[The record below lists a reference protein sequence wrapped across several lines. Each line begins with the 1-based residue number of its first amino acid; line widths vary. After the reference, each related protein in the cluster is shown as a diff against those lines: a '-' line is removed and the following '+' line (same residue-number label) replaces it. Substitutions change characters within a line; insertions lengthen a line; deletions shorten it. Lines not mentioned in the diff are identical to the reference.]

1 MQDIFTNFLPFCI
14 FLNFHLFREA
24 FKIFDRD
31 KDGYISMKEL
41 KKVTSMLGTVLTKE
55 EIEEFMAEA
64 DVVRVEAFEDNLTD
78 NFLFRMEMANW
89 TMMNLSRC
97 CSNIK
102 FMILLLIVQ
111 H

>member
-1 MQDIFTNFLPFCI
+1 
-14 FLNFHLFREA
+14 
-24 FKIFDRD
+24 
-31 KDGYISMKEL
+31 
-41 KKVTSMLGTVLTKE
+41 MLGTVLTKE

-64 DVVRVEAFEDNLTD
+64 DVVRVEACEDNLTD
-78 NFLFRMEMANW
+78 NFPFRMEMGSW

-102 FMILLLIVQ
+102 FITIQ

>member
-1 MQDIFTNFLPFCI
+1 
-14 FLNFHLFREA
+14 
-24 FKIFDRD
+24 
-31 KDGYISMKEL
+31 
-41 KKVTSMLGTVLTKE
+41 MLGTVLTKE

-64 DVVRVEAFEDNLTD
+64 DVVRVEAFDNNLTD

-102 FMILLLIVQ
+102 FMILLLLLRIQ